1 MCRLVSKITL
11 YTTWDTWDVHVY
23 TTCDVQNQFVQDI
36 DVHNHIVQNVHDM
49 GCTQSHCTANN
60 NLSTWKHAPILEQ
73 IDGTRFA
80 ENISQA
86 LMVMH

>member
-1 MCRLVSKITL
+1 MMYKITL
-11 YTTWDTWDVHVY
+11 YPTWMYTITLYIMYTTWDVHN
-23 TTCDVQNQFVQDI
+23 TI
-36 DVHNHIVQNVHDM
+36 
-49 GCTQSHCTANN
+49 NN